1 MPHTVSE
8 WYVRR
13 VHENLPNEN
22 GLPHTVSEWYVR
34 RVHKNILKENGLL
47 HASSRKFHER
57 CTLTPHGLVCGLMAE
72 REERLARRR
81 ERDRLRRAQETP
93 EERETRY

>member
-1 MPHTVSE
+1 MVTNAQTKGLSNMTGSSQLVSE
-8 WYVRR
+8 WYVRC
-13 VHENLPNEN
+13 VHE
-22 GLPHTVSEWYVR
+22 
-34 RVHKNILKENGLL
+34 NILKENGLL
-47 HASSRKFHER
+47 HAASRKFHGR
-57 CTLTPHGLVCGLMAE
+57 CTFTTHGLARGLVAE